1 MPAESEAY
9 AFGPYVLDRSKRA
22 LLRGGEPVSVTPK
35 AFDLLAVLAENGG
48 NVVSK
53 ETLMSRLWPDTV
65 VEEGSLAF
73 QISTLRKALGDGRYI
88 VTIPGRGYQLAGP
101 VQAAETAAV
110 EAIVRDEERT
120 TITVSDDRKPMLL
133 VAAAIL
139 AVVAVVAAAWFLMR
153 RRPAAGASIHSI
165 AVLPFKPIAG
175 AQRDEALELG
185 MADTLI
191 TRLSHLANV
200 TVSPTSAVRRFDKL
214 DQDPLAAARDLGVD
228 SVLEGSLQRGTDRI
242 RVTVRLLRTSDGRSL
257 WAEQY
262 DAKALDLFAVEDK
275 VADGV
280 ARSIAPA
287 LSGREHQLLAKRTTA
302 DPVAYDLYQKG
313 VYWKERDPRRAV
325 EFFER
330 ALARDPKCAA
340 AWAGIASAALFS
352 VRFSDRPH
360 AEVFERARQAAEK
373 AIALDP
379 DLGDAH
385 ASLAA
390 LHSDYDWKFDQAEEE
405 FRRALVLDPNSVD
418 AQIGYSYLLVMR
430 RQFDAA
436 IEHST
441 RAQELDPVSP
451 VAAVHAGLCLQM
463 AGRNE
468 EAIRSLRET
477 LRLYPDL
484 IPAKLHLAMA
494 LTNSGRVDEAAA
506 VLRDA
511 LRQRPRSTA
520 LAALLADALAR
531 GGHREEALNIV
542 NALEQRGATEPVA
555 APNLALAWV
564 ALGDFDRAFTWLN
577 RACDRRVP
585 LVRVVNAEP
594 GFAPLRGDPRFA
606 QLVKRIGL

>member
-22 LLRGGEPVSVTPK
+22 LVRGGEPVSVTPK

-53 ETLMSRLWPDTV
+53 ETLMSRLWPDTA

-88 VTIPGRGYQLAGP
+88 VTVPGRGYQLAGP
-101 VQAAETAAV
+101 VGPVDSGAI

-120 TITVSDDRKPMLL
+120 TITVSDDRKPMVL
-133 VAAAIL
+133 VAAAI
-139 AVVAVVAAAWFLMR
+139 VAVIAVMAGAWFLMR
-153 RRPAAGASIHSI
+153 KRPEAGVSIHSI

-200 TVSPTSAVRRFDKL
+200 TVSPTSAVRRFNKL

-242 RVTVRLLRTSDGRSL
+242 RVTVRLLRAADGRSL

-313 VYWKERDPRRAV
+313 VYWKERDPRRAL

-352 VRFSDRPH
+352 VRFSDHPN
-360 AEVFERARQAAEK
+360 AAVFERARRQRKRRSLSIPTSAMPTPRWRRFIPTMTGSSIGLTRIPARPGAGSE
-373 AIALDP
+373 
-379 DLGDAH
+379 LGRPRRSDTRICSSCDGSSMPRSSTAH
-385 ASLAA
+385 ARRSSIRCRPWQRSTPACA
-390 LHSDYDWKFDQAEEE
+390 CRWQAETRRPCEACARLCASIRTS
-405 FRRALVLDPNSVD
+405 FRRS
-418 AQIGYSYLLVMR
+418 
-430 RQFDAA
+430 
-436 IEHST
+436 
-441 RAQELDPVSP
+441 
-451 VAAVHAGLCLQM
+451 
-463 AGRNE
+463 
-468 EAIRSLRET
+468 
-477 LRLYPDL
+477 
-484 IPAKLHLAMA
+484 
-494 LTNSGRVDEAAA
+494 
-506 VLRDA
+506 
-511 LRQRPRSTA
+511 
-520 LAALLADALAR
+520 
-531 GGHREEALNIV
+531 
-542 NALEQRGATEPVA
+542 
-555 APNLALAWV
+555 
-564 ALGDFDRAFTWLN
+564 FTW
-577 RACDRRVP
+577 P
-585 LVRVVNAEP
+585 
-594 GFAPLRGDPRFA
+594 
-606 QLVKRIGL
+606 